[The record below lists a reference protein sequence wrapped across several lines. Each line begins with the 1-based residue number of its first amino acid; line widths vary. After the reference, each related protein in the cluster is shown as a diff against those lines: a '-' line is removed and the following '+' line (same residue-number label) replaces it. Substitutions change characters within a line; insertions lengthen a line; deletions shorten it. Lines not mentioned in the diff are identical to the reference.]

1 MENIGDVKLYKNYLE
16 YSNLNILENFMNLV
30 KIYDTNVTK
39 NNDLIQNIS
48 KSHFEYFYFR
58 GINALLI
65 IFVKILKRTNNLK
78 LTYFH
83 TEKAIYY
90 YIEFFYQI
98 SNRNSFISLTCNDA
112 ILFLY
117 KKTIYKLSKFNPNLN
132 KNTDG
137 ATENNNGATDNSV
150 TENNN
155 ESDTDNDAIQNSNY
169 NVAENETASTMDN
182 NNAKYIEKFTKLS
195 LALKIIILFLQ
206 KSSIIC
212 VSSEIEDLALKTKS
226 ELEELL
232 TSLY

>member
-90 YIEFFYQI
+90 YIEFFSQI

-137 ATENNNGATDNSV
+137 ATENNNDSATDNGA
-150 TENNN
+150 TESNKESNN
-155 ESDTDNDAIQNSNY
+155 ESNTDNG
-169 NVAENETASTMDN
+169 VTENETASAMDN
-182 NNAKYIEKFTKLS
+182 NIAKSIEKFTKLS

>member
-90 YIEFFYQI
+90 YIEFFSQI

-137 ATENNNGATDNSV
+137 ATENNNDGATDNGATESNNESNNESNTDNSV
-150 TENNN
+150 TEN
-155 ESDTDNDAIQNSNY
+155 
-169 NVAENETASTMDN
+169 ETASAMDN
-182 NNAKYIEKFTKLS
+182 NIAKSIEKFTKLS